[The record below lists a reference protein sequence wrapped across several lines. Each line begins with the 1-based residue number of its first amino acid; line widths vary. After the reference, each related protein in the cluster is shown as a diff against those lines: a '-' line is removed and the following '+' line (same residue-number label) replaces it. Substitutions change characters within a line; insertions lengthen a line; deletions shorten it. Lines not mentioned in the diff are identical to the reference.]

1 MQCNSFCSWTS
12 KCFCVENTPIQFL
25 CYDLR
30 SIRKGTSERRGIGE
44 LCSIIIDHFRI
55 TFGLFFK
62 ASLGAHPFIG
72 KLVLIHMQ
80 MKTNFHMK
88 R

>member
-1 MQCNSFCSWTS
+1 MAQLVGCRVVMREVVSSS
-12 KCFCVENTPIQFL
+12 PAGPS
-25 CYDLR
+25 LR
-30 SIRKGTSERRGIGE
+30 VLNNRIKIVAFV
-44 LCSIIIDHFRI
+44 IDHFRI

-80 MKTNFHMK
+80 IKTNFHMK